1 MLSLV
6 QAASKRGNAGAPL
19 PNMYPAL
26 AAREAN
32 VNRSQ
37 VTLVTGP
44 PSAGKS
50 LLMMNLMV
58 RFKVPTLAMFLDSD
72 PLTVSARFGS
82 IITNE
87 YFSKV
92 KTDIDNYAGALERI
106 KDLQVVFHG
115 ESLDDITRQGNA
127 FEARYGAYPSLLVI
141 DNLGN
146 LTSSLGDEWAVL
158 KAYTLELDKLAKEW
172 QCAIIASHH
181 MTDITTCEPLQR
193 DKILGKVAHYPR
205 LIYSVGFNPENGAY
219 KVAIVKN
226 SSGKSDPQAIDPVVM
241 YADPSRMYLS
251 ETNPNVPA
259 WSPSGALGWAGLG
272 GSDYDDDE

>member
-1 MLSLV
+1 MLSLT
-6 QAASKRGNAGAPL
+6 QAAQKRGNSGVPL

-26 AAREAN
+26 SAREAD

-50 LLMMNLMV
+50 LLMMNLAV
-58 RFKVPTLAMFLDSD
+58 RFRVPTLAMFFDSD
-72 PLTVSARFGS
+72 PLTVAARFGA
-82 IITNE
+82 ILTNE

-92 KTDIDNYAGALERI
+92 KADIDGYADALQRI
-106 KDLQVVFHG
+106 KDLQVVFQG
-115 ESLDDITRQGNA
+115 ESLDDIRIQGEA
-127 FEARYGAYPSLLVI
+127 FEARYGAYPSLLII

-172 QCAIIASHH
+172 ECAIVVSHH

-193 DKILGKVAHYPR
+193 DKILGKVAQYPR
-205 LIYSVGFNPENGAY
+205 LIYSVGFNPNNGAY
-219 KVAIVKN
+219 KIAVVKN
-226 SSGKSDPQAIDPVVM
+226 SQGPSDPQAVDPIVM
-241 YADPSRMYLS
+241 YADPSRMFLD
-251 ETNPNVPA
+251 EKAP
-259 WSPSGALGWAGLG
+259 WSPSSSLGKMYGTALGGVAEV
-272 GSDYDDDE
+272 S